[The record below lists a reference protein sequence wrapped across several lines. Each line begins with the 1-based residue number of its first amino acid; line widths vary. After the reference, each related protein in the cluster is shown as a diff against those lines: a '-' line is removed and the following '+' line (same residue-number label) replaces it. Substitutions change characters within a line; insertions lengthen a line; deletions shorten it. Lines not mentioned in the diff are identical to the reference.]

1 MRRLIALAS
10 ALVTVAGIRASAQ
23 ELILRPGADLAAA
36 RYSVEIEAEYGGDLA
51 GTRLTA
57 SYGVIHRSFT
67 ASQVGAVPVLLVFDS
82 GTASIQAADGASSLN
97 WNLAGEAVLVLLGP
111 DNVAREAPVPLPAL
125 GAAPAADPLAAYA
138 SLLWAIPY
146 PAEALSLGESFIV
159 DVTSE
164 PSLAGQVLV
173 HRRVVGELAS
183 VEALEGRRV
192 AVLTAQV
199 EQSMAPDH
207 PTLTGQA
214 VLEIH
219 AAVDVATGQMLGAT
233 LLEFSETANRS
244 DLNPAA
250 VAMEP
255 LRCTVRLDGGPDVDA
270 LLGLP

>member
-97 WNLAGEAVLVLLGP
+97 WNLAGEAVLRCSGRQRRAGG
-111 DNVAREAPVPLPAL
+111 ARALPAL
-125 GAAPAADPLAAYA
+125 GAAPAADALAARV
-138 SLLWAIPY
+138 SLWASY
-146 PAEALSLGESFIV
+146 PAEALSPGESFIA
-159 DVTSE
+159 DVTDE
-164 PSLAGQVLV
+164 PLAGPVLV
-173 HRRVVGELAS
+173 CRRVVGELAS
-183 VEALEGRRV
+183 AESVEAAAAIL
-192 AVLTAQV
+192 AAQV

-207 PTLTGQA
+207 PPHGA
-214 VLEIH
+214 GGAGGRV
-219 AAVDVATGQMLGAT
+219 AVDVRRAGCSAR
-233 LLEFSETANRS
+233 RS
-244 DLNPAA
+244 SSSARPRTDRISP
-250 VAMEP
+250 P
-255 LRCTVRLDGGPDVDA
+255 WWRWSLRCTVRLDGADVRPCSA
-270 LLGLP
+270 A